1 MSDHLQGE
9 GTTTTVQ
16 QGRHETTDRP
26 MWYVVHTYS
35 GYENKVKANLEKSV
49 ENRGM
54 QDLIQEVS
62 VPMRTI
68 EDCLTEDEAAELE
81 QAADEAEAEGL
92 LQEEIFID
100 GTEVEGQSSEEI
112 SVDENGNLSVAV
124 PGPEDFEAQEG
135 GAGDGI

>member
-1 MSDHLQGE
+1 M
-9 GTTTTVQ
+9 
-16 QGRHETTDRP
+16 
-26 MWYVVHTYS
+26 
-35 GYENKVKANLEKSV
+35 
-49 ENRGM
+49 
-54 QDLIQEVS
+54 
-62 VPMRTI
+62 
-68 EDCLTEDEAAELE
+68 
-81 QAADEAEAEGL
+81 

>member
-1 MSDHLQGE
+1 MSTESDQPVSELAE
-9 GTTTTVQ
+9 RLLPDNNSSSFVF
-16 QGRHETTDRP
+16 
-26 MWYVVHTYS
+26 
-35 GYENKVKANLEKSV
+35 EKLSS
-49 ENRGM
+49 
-54 QDLIQEVS
+54 DS
-62 VPMRTI
+62 
-68 EDCLTEDEAAELE
+68 DFFELE

-100 GTEVEGQSSEEI
+100 GTEVEGQSSEKI